1 MYIFHIASHTGT
13 RILAVVDSATHAA
26 TPMLSLLS
34 SSKPDRDTPM
44 LGRLS
49 SSKPRQDTDHSLSSF
64 SKPHR
69 QTDPSLLS
77 CSKPDRD
84 TDLSSVPSVKP
95 DRGFNLSFFIRPA
108 TLGHLSSSLHPA
120 RQTGTSIL
128 NSSRIFG
135 WSCLVASLRLQ

>member
-1 MYIFHIASHTGT
+1 MLRLPVFSKPDRGTNAKLFAVSNLHRDTICIFLHTASHTGT

-44 LGRLS
+44 LSRLS

-77 CSKPDRD
+77 CSKPDRG

-108 TLGHLSSSLHPA
+108 TLGHLS
-120 RQTGTSIL
+120 
-128 NSSRIFG
+128 
-135 WSCLVASLRLQ
+135 